1 MKRAFPVVA
10 ALAVLVS
17 GCAQTTPADDAGA
30 GAADTITVNE
40 AIRGRLPESVRE
52 RGTIQFATDPSY
64 APMESFAPDGRTIIG
79 FDADLAAALGA
90 LLGIKIEMVPAN
102 FSTALD
108 ETVKGTYDGVLSSM
122 TDTVERERKADF
134 VNYFSAGTAI
144 VVRRG
149 NPTGVTDLKDLC
161 GQIVA
166 VEESTT
172 QEDLLKRSQK
182 GCGARP
188 IVIRTYKTNSDA
200 QLQLRTGRAVAI
212 LNDYPP
218 AAQLANDPSSRTHY
232 QLASTVQYE
241 PGLYGIAVAK
251 DSQALRDALY
261 EGLGQLMR
269 SGVYQELLLRWGLT
283 TGALQAAAINGAGG
297 GVRGS

>member
-1 MKRAFPVVA
+1 MRFVRSRH
-10 ALAVLVS
+10 ALVTV
-17 GCAQTTPADDAGA
+17 
-30 GAADTITVNE
+30 GAAFAMLVAGCGQSAESGASASGSTGTIGVDQTLRE
-40 AIRGRLPESVRE
+40 RLPDSVRD

-64 APMESFAPDGRTIIG
+64 APMESFAPDGQTVVG

-90 LLGIKIEMVPAN
+90 VLGIEIEMVPAN

-108 ETVKGTYDGVLSSM
+108 EAAKGEYDGVLSAL
-122 TDTVERERKADF
+122 TDTVAREKKADF
-134 VNYFSAGTAI
+134 INYFSAGTAI

-161 GQIVA
+161 GQPVA
-166 VEESTT
+166 VEVSTV

-188 IVIRTYKTNSDA
+188 IDIRTFDTNSDA
-200 QLQLRTGRAVAI
+200 LLQLRTGRAIAL

-241 PGLYGIAVAK
+241 PGLYGLAVPK
-251 DSQALRDALY
+251 SRPLPR
-261 EGLGQLMR
+261 
-269 SGVYQELLLRWGLT
+269 
-283 TGALQAAAINGAGG
+283 AAAALGADHRRAP
-297 GVRGS
+297 GVVDQRRRRWPGRLSGPAD